1 VILDVRPQWGSIQ
14 FQATCLDIEAL
25 EPLRTSPHQLGTD
38 VLTVVPMC
46 RRSTETGDACMGRSR
61 SSRKQSE
68 LSLVHSSFVVSV
80 VHHGSEL
87 KLGMPVWAE
96 VGPRESRVN
105 SPRSSASHLLSS
117 AAFCSVAHCRA
128 LPEYVHIEHS

>member
-1 VILDVRPQWGSIQ
+1 
-14 FQATCLDIEAL
+14 
-25 EPLRTSPHQLGTD
+25 
-38 VLTVVPMC
+38 
-46 RRSTETGDACMGRSR
+46 MGRSR

-68 LSLVHSSFVVSV
+68 LSLVRSFSTVCVVRSFV

-87 KLGMPVWAE
+87 ELGMPQWAE

-128 LPEYVHIEHS
+128 LPEYVHVEHS